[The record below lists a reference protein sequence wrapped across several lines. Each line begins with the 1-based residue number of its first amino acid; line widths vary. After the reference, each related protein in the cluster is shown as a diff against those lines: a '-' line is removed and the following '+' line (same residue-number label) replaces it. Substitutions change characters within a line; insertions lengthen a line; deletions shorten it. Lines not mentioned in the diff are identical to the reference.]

1 MSWQESREIPA
12 GHESG
17 ETQRQAIASLEPE
30 HPRRQARFSQVYAVI
45 RKIMKITNQI
55 HFRNLKGDIFGGLTA
70 AVVALPMALAFGIA
84 SGAGASAGLWG
95 AILVG
100 FFAALFGGTPSLI
113 SEPTGPMTVIV
124 TAVIAELM
132 ANDPKNGLAM
142 AFTVIM
148 MAGIFQ
154 ILFGVL
160 RLGRYIT
167 MLPYNVIS
175 GFMTG
180 IGIILIFLQI
190 APFVGL
196 ETPSGGVLG
205 VIQNAPN
212 LIVNLNPW
220 ETMLGVITLAILFL
234 YPSSLKRIMP
244 PQLVALL
251 IGTAISLIFLR
262 DVDIRTIATVGEIT
276 PGLPEFQLPT
286 FTASNLRLMFVN
298 AIILGMV
305 GSIDCLLTCLVSD
318 SLTRTEHKSNK
329 ELIGQGI
336 ANLITGLCG
345 GIAGSG
351 ATTATVV
358 SIQAGGRT
366 ALAGISR
373 AFVLMIVVLWAAPL
387 TSVIP
392 LAVLAGIVL
401 KVGINIIDWGF
412 LRRVHSISWK
422 AAGIVYS
429 VVFLTVFVDLMVA
442 VAVGVFIANIL
453 TIARLEELQSK
464 SVKAITDADD
474 QIVLLPEEKQ
484 ILDAA
489 NGRVLLFHLSG
500 PMIFGVAKAIARE
513 HHAIANYDVLIV
525 DLGEVPV
532 LGVTSSLAIEN
543 AIQEAI
549 DEGREVIVVGAAGGV
564 RRRLEKLG
572 IAGLIPGH
580 HWMGDR
586 LTALQEGL
594 ILVQHKQETSG
605 QLGPSSPSLS

>member
-1 MSWQESREIPA
+1 MQ
-12 GHESG
+12 
-17 ETQRQAIASLEPE
+17 
-30 HPRRQARFSQVYAVI
+30 
-45 RKIMKITNQI
+45 ITNQI
-55 HFRNLKGDIFGGLTA
+55 HFRNLQGDILGGLTA

-124 TAVIAELM
+124 TAVITGLT
-132 ANDPKNGLAM
+132 ANNPENGLAM

-148 MAGIFQ
+148 MAGVVQ
-154 ILFGVL
+154 IIFGVL

-180 IGIILIFLQI
+180 IGVILIFMQI
-190 APFVGL
+190 APFLGQ
-196 ETPSGGVLG
+196 ETPKGGVIG
-205 VIQNAPN
+205 VIQNLPT
-212 LIVNLNPW
+212 LITNINPW
-220 ETMLGVITLAILFL
+220 ETFLGVITLAILFF
-234 YPSSLKRIMP
+234 YPVRLKKVLP
-244 PQLVALL
+244 PQLVALV
-251 IGTAISLIFLR
+251 IGTAISLIFFSS
-262 DVDIRTIATVGEIT
+262 VEIRTIATIGKIT
-276 PGLPEFQLPT
+276 PGLPQLQMPT
-286 FTASNLRLMFVN
+286 FSPENLRLMFVN
-298 AIILGMV
+298 AIVLGVV

-336 ANLITGLCG
+336 ANVITGLCG
-345 GIAGSG
+345 GVAGSG

-358 SIQAGGRT
+358 NIQAGGRT
-366 ALAGISR
+366 ALSGISR
-373 AFVLMIVVLWAAPL
+373 ALVLLIVVLWAAPL
-387 TSVIP
+387 TSGIP

-412 LRRVHSISWK
+412 LKRVHKISWK
-422 AAGIVYS
+422 AAGIVYT
-429 VVFLTVFVDLMVA
+429 VVFLTVFVDLMIA

-453 TIARLEELQSK
+453 TIECLDQLQSN

-474 QIVLLPEEKQ
+474 QIVLTAEEKQ
-484 ILDAA
+484 LLDLA

-513 HHAIANYDVLIV
+513 HSAIANYDVLIV
-525 DLGEVPV
+525 DLGEVPI

-543 AIQEAI
+543 AIKEAI
-549 DEGREVIVVGAAGGV
+549 DVGREVIVVGATGKV
-564 RRRLEKLG
+564 KRRLEKLG
-572 IAGLIPGH
+572 IDGLIPGH

-586 LTALQEGL
+586 LTALQEAL
-594 ILVQHKQETSG
+594 AMVREKQSYSYEKFG
-605 QLGPSSPSLS
+605 CQ

>member
-1 MSWQESREIPA
+1 MQ
-12 GHESG
+12 
-17 ETQRQAIASLEPE
+17 
-30 HPRRQARFSQVYAVI
+30 
-45 RKIMKITNQI
+45 ITNKI

-100 FFAALFGGTPSLI
+100 FFASLFGGTPSLI

-124 TAVIAELM
+124 TAVITELV
-132 ANDPKNGLAM
+132 ANSPDRQTGLAM
-142 AFTVIM
+142 AFTVVM
-148 MAGIFQ
+148 LAGVFQ

-160 RLGRYIT
+160 RLGKYIT

-180 IGIILIFLQI
+180 IGVILIFLQI
-190 APFVGL
+190 APFIGQ
-196 ETPSGGVLG
+196 ETPSGGVIG
-205 VIQNAPN
+205 VIRAFPN
-212 LIVNLNPW
+212 LIANISPW
-220 ETMLGVITLAILFL
+220 ETALGLITLAILFF
-234 YPSSLKRIMP
+234 YPSSLKKIVP
-244 PQLVALL
+244 PQLVALV
-251 IGTAISLIFLR
+251 IGTAISLIFLK
-262 DVDIRTIATVGEIT
+262 DMDIRTIATIGEIT
-276 PGLPEFQLPT
+276 PGLPEIQMPT
-286 FTASNLRLMFVN
+286 FTSNNLRLMFVN
-298 AIILGMV
+298 AMILAMV

-329 ELIGQGI
+329 ELIGQGV
-336 ANLITGLCG
+336 ANLITGLSG

-358 SIQAGGRT
+358 NIQAGGRT
-366 ALAGISR
+366 ALAGITR
-373 AFVLMIVVLWAAPL
+373 ALVLLIVVLWAAPL
-387 TSVIP
+387 TSGIP

-401 KVGINIIDWGF
+401 KVGINIIDWSF
-412 LRRVHSISWK
+412 LKRVHQISWK

-429 VVFLTVFVDLMVA
+429 VVLLTVFVDLMVA

-453 TIARLEELQSK
+453 TIERLEELQSE

-474 QIVLLPEEKQ
+474 QIVMTEEEKQ

-513 HHAIANYDVLIV
+513 HSAIGHYDVLIV
-525 DLGEVPV
+525 DLSEVPV

-549 DEGREVIVVGAAGGV
+549 DAERDVVVVGATGKV
-564 RRRLEKLG
+564 KRRLEKLG
-572 IAGLIPGH
+572 IAGLIPGE

-586 LTALQEGL
+586 ITALKQGL
-594 ILVQHKQETSG
+594 RIVQQNDA
-605 QLGPSSPSLS
+605 SSYDNIPESVLPGS

>member
-1 MSWQESREIPA
+1 MQ
-12 GHESG
+12 
-17 ETQRQAIASLEPE
+17 
-30 HPRRQARFSQVYAVI
+30 
-45 RKIMKITNQI
+45 ITNTI

-84 SGAGASAGLWG
+84 SGAGAAAGLWG

-132 ANDPKNGLAM
+132 ARNPESGLAM
-142 AFTVIM
+142 AFTVVM

-160 RLGRYIT
+160 RLGKYIT

-180 IGIILIFLQI
+180 IGVILIFLQI
-190 APFVGL
+190 APFIGQ
-196 ETPSGGVLG
+196 ETPPGGVIG
-205 VIQNAPN
+205 VIKAFPN
-212 LIVNLNPW
+212 LITNINPW
-220 ETMLGVITLAILFL
+220 ETLLGLMTLGILFFC
-234 YPSSLKRIMP
+234 PIKLKKLVP
-244 PQLVALL
+244 PQLVALV
-251 IGTAISLIFLR
+251 IGTAISLIFFGNME
-262 DVDIRTIATVGEIT
+262 IRTIATIGEIT
-276 PGLPEFQLPT
+276 PGLPQVQMPT
-286 FTASNLRLMFVN
+286 FTAENLRLMFVN
-298 AIILGMV
+298 AMVLGMV

-329 ELIGQGI
+329 ELISQGV

-366 ALAGISR
+366 ALSGISR
-373 AFVLMIVVLWAAPL
+373 ALALLIVVLWAAPL
-387 TSVIP
+387 TSGIP

-401 KVGINIIDWGF
+401 KVGIDIIDWGF
-412 LRRVHSISWK
+412 LKRVHKISWK

-429 VVFLTVFVDLMVA
+429 VVLLTVFVDLMVA

-453 TIARLEELQSK
+453 TIERLEEMQSN

-474 QIVLLPEEKQ
+474 KIVMTDEEKQ
-484 ILDAA
+484 ILELA

-500 PMIFGVAKAIARE
+500 PMIFGVAKAISRE
-513 HHAIANYDVLIV
+513 HGAISNYDVLIV
-525 DLGEVPV
+525 DLSEVPI

-549 DEGREVIVVGAAGGV
+549 DAGRNIVMVGATGKV
-564 RRRLEKLG
+564 KRRLEKLG
-572 IAGLIPGH
+572 IAGLIPENY
-580 HWMGDR
+580 WMGDR
-586 LTALQEGL
+586 LTALKEGL
-594 ILVQHKQETSG
+594 QIVKQKESSSYEDM
-605 QLGPSSPSLS
+605 QKPAFPSS

>member
-1 MSWQESREIPA
+1 MQIIN
-12 GHESG
+12 
-17 ETQRQAIASLEPE
+17 T
-30 HPRRQARFSQVYAVI
+30 
-45 RKIMKITNQI
+45 I

-100 FFAALFGGTPSLI
+100 FFAAIFGGTPSLI
-113 SEPTGPMTVIV
+113 SEPTGPMTVII

-132 ANDPKNGLAM
+132 AKNPETGLAM
-142 AFTVIM
+142 AFTVVM
-148 MAGIFQ
+148 MAGLFQ
-154 ILFGVL
+154 ILFGLL
-160 RLGRYIT
+160 RLGKYIT

-180 IGIILIFLQI
+180 IGVILIFLQI
-190 APFVGL
+190 APFIGQ
-196 ETPSGGVLG
+196 ETPKGGVIG
-205 VIQNAPN
+205 VLQNFPN
-212 LIVNLNPW
+212 LIANINPW
-220 ETMLGVITLAILFL
+220 ETILGATTLGILFF
-234 YPSSLKRIMP
+234 YPAKLKRFMP

-251 IGTAISLIFLR
+251 IGTAISLVLFGGME
-262 DVDIRTIATVGEIT
+262 IRTIATIGEIT
-276 PGLPEFQLPT
+276 PGLPELQLPT
-286 FTASNLRLMFVN
+286 FTTEDLRLMFVN
-298 AIILGMV
+298 SMVLGMV

-329 ELIGQGI
+329 ELIGQGV

-373 AFVLMIVVLWAAPL
+373 ALVLLIVVLWAAPL

-401 KVGINIIDWGF
+401 KVGIDIIDWGF
-412 LRRVHSISWK
+412 LKRVHKISLK

-453 TIARLEELQSK
+453 TIERLDELQSQ

-474 QIVLLPEEKQ
+474 QIVLMDEEKQ
-484 ILDAA
+484 LLDLA

-513 HHAIANYDVLIV
+513 HNAIANYDVLIV
-525 DLGEVPV
+525 DLSEVPI

-549 DEGREVIVVGAAGGV
+549 DAGRDVIVVGATGKV
-564 RRRLEKLG
+564 KRRLEKLG
-572 IAGLIPGH
+572 IAGLIPGN

-586 LTALQEGL
+586 LTALKEGL
-594 ILVQHKQETSG
+594 SMVRQKQSVSYNEI
-605 QLGPSSPSLS
+605 QQPFSPISDA

>member
-1 MSWQESREIPA
+1 MQ
-12 GHESG
+12 
-17 ETQRQAIASLEPE
+17 
-30 HPRRQARFSQVYAVI
+30 
-45 RKIMKITNQI
+45 ITNQI
-55 HFRNLKGDIFGGLTA
+55 HFRNVQGDILGGLTA

-95 AILVG
+95 AILIG

-124 TAVIAELM
+124 TAVIAGLT
-132 ANDPKNGLAM
+132 ANNPENGLAM

-148 MAGIFQ
+148 MAGVVQ

-180 IGIILIFLQI
+180 IGVILIFLQI
-190 APFVGL
+190 APFLGQ
-196 ETPSGGVLG
+196 ETPKGGVLG
-205 VIQNAPN
+205 VLRN
-212 LIVNLNPW
+212 LPTLIANISPT
-220 ETMLGVITLAILFL
+220 ETILGVITLVILFF
-234 YPSSLKRIMP
+234 YPARFKKFVP
-244 PQLVALL
+244 PQLVALV
-251 IGTAISLIFLR
+251 IGTAISMIFFR
-262 DVDIRTIATVGEIT
+262 GVEIRTIATIGEIT
-276 PGLPEFQLPT
+276 PGLPNFQMPT
-286 FTASNLRLMFVN
+286 FSPQNLQLMFVN
-298 AIILGMV
+298 SVVLGVV
-305 GSIDCLLTCLVSD
+305 GCIDCLLTCLVAD

-336 ANLITGLCG
+336 ANVITGLCG
-345 GIAGSG
+345 GVAGSG

-358 SIQAGGRT
+358 NIQAGGRT
-366 ALAGISR
+366 ALSGISR
-373 AFVLMIVVLWAAPL
+373 ALFLLIVVLWAAPL
-387 TSVIP
+387 TSGIP

-412 LRRVHSISWK
+412 LKRVHKISWK
-422 AAGIVYS
+422 AAGIVYT
-429 VVFLTVFVDLMVA
+429 VVFLTVFVDLMIA

-453 TIARLEELQSK
+453 TIDRLDQLQSN

-474 QIVLLPEEKQ
+474 QIVLTEEEKQ
-484 ILDAA
+484 LLDLA

-500 PMIFGVAKAIARE
+500 PMIFGVAKAIERE
-513 HHAIANYDVLIV
+513 HRAIANYDVLIV

-549 DEGREVIVVGAAGGV
+549 DAGREVIVVGATGKV
-564 RRRLEKLG
+564 KRRLEKLG
-572 IAGLIPGH
+572 ISGLIPGH

-594 ILVQHKQETSG
+594 AMVREKQSYTYEQTDTTSF
-605 QLGPSSPSLS
+605 PLS

>member
-1 MSWQESREIPA
+1 MQ
-12 GHESG
+12 
-17 ETQRQAIASLEPE
+17 
-30 HPRRQARFSQVYAVI
+30 
-45 RKIMKITNQI
+45 ITNKI

-100 FFAALFGGTPSLI
+100 FFASLFGGTPSLI

-124 TAVIAELM
+124 TAVITELV
-132 ANDPKNGLAM
+132 ANSPDRETGLAM
-142 AFTVIM
+142 AFTVVM
-148 MAGIFQ
+148 LAGVFQ

-160 RLGRYIT
+160 RLGKYIT

-180 IGIILIFLQI
+180 IGVILIFLQI
-190 APFVGL
+190 APFIGQ
-196 ETPSGGVLG
+196 ETPSGGVIG
-205 VIQNAPN
+205 VIRAFPD
-212 LIVNLNPW
+212 LIANISPW
-220 ETMLGVITLAILFL
+220 ETALGVVTLAILFF
-234 YPSSLKRIMP
+234 YPSSLKKALP
-244 PQLVALL
+244 PQLVALV
-251 IGTAISLIFLR
+251 IGTAISLIFLK
-262 DVDIRTIATVGEIT
+262 DMDIRTIATIGEIT
-276 PGLPEFQLPT
+276 PGLPELQMPT
-286 FTASNLRLMFVN
+286 FTPNNLRLMFVN
-298 AIILGMV
+298 AMILAMV

-329 ELIGQGI
+329 ELIGQGV
-336 ANLITGLCG
+336 ANLITGLSG

-358 SIQAGGRT
+358 NIQAGGRT
-366 ALAGISR
+366 ALAGITR
-373 AFVLMIVVLWAAPL
+373 ALVLLIVVLWAAPL
-387 TSVIP
+387 TSGIP

-401 KVGINIIDWGF
+401 KVGINIIDWSF
-412 LRRVHSISWK
+412 LKRVHKISLK

-429 VVFLTVFVDLMVA
+429 VIFLTVFVDLMVA

-453 TIARLEELQSK
+453 TIERLEELQSK
-464 SVKAITDADD
+464 SVKAITDDDD
-474 QIVLLPEEKQ
+474 QIVLTEEEKQ

-513 HHAIANYDVLIV
+513 HSAISHYDVLIV
-525 DLGEVPV
+525 DLSEVPV

-549 DEGREVIVVGAAGGV
+549 DAKRDVVVVGATGKV
-564 RRRLEKLG
+564 KRRLEKLG
-572 IAGLIPGH
+572 IAGLIPGE

-586 LTALQEGL
+586 FTALKQGL
-594 ILVQHKQETSG
+594 RIVQQKDA
-605 QLGPSSPSLS
+605 SSYDNIHESVLPGS

>member
-1 MSWQESREIPA
+1 MQ
-12 GHESG
+12 
-17 ETQRQAIASLEPE
+17 
-30 HPRRQARFSQVYAVI
+30 
-45 RKIMKITNQI
+45 ITNTI

-100 FFAALFGGTPSLI
+100 FFAAVFGGTPSLI

-132 ANDPKNGLAM
+132 ANNPENGLAM

-148 MAGIFQ
+148 MGGIFQ
-154 ILFGVL
+154 ILFGIL
-160 RLGRYIT
+160 RLGKYIT

-180 IGIILIFLQI
+180 IGVILIFLQI
-190 APFVGL
+190 APFIGQQ
-196 ETPSGGVLG
+196 TPKGGVLG
-205 VIQNAPN
+205 VVQNFPT
-212 LIVNLNPW
+212 LIANINPW
-220 ETMLGVITLAILFL
+220 ETILGATTLAILFF
-234 YPSSLKRIMP
+234 YPAKLKRFMP
-244 PQLVALL
+244 PQLVALV
-251 IGTAISLIFLR
+251 IGTGISLFFFR
-262 DVDIRTIATVGEIT
+262 GMEIRTIATIGEIT
-276 PGLPEFQLPT
+276 PGLPQLQIPT
-286 FTASNLRLMFVN
+286 FTPDNLRLMFVN
-298 AIILGMV
+298 SMVLGIV

-329 ELIGQGI
+329 ELIGQGV

-373 AFVLMIVVLWAAPL
+373 ALALLIVVLWAAPL

-401 KVGINIIDWGF
+401 KVGIDIIDWGF
-412 LRRVHSISWK
+412 LKRVHKISWK

-429 VVFLTVFVDLMVA
+429 VVCLTVFVDLMVA

-453 TIARLEELQSK
+453 TIERLDELQSQ

-474 QIVLLPEEKQ
+474 QIVLTSEEKQ
-484 ILDAA
+484 VLDLA

-525 DLGEVPV
+525 DLGEVPI

-549 DEGREVIVVGAAGGV
+549 DAGRDVIVVGATGKV
-564 RRRLEKLG
+564 KRRLEKLG
-572 IAGLIPGH
+572 IAGLIPGN

-586 LTALQEGL
+586 LTALKEGL
-594 ILVQHKQETSG
+594 SMVREKQSVSYNELN
-605 QLGPSSPSLS
+605 QPFSPISDS

>member
-1 MSWQESREIPA
+1 MQ
-12 GHESG
+12 
-17 ETQRQAIASLEPE
+17 
-30 HPRRQARFSQVYAVI
+30 
-45 RKIMKITNQI
+45 ITNQI
-55 HFRNLKGDIFGGLTA
+55 HFRNIQGDILGGLTA

-124 TAVIAELM
+124 TAVIAGLT
-132 ANDPKNGLAM
+132 ANNPENGLAM

-148 MAGIFQ
+148 MAGLFQ

-180 IGIILIFLQI
+180 IGVILIFMQL
-190 APFVGL
+190 APFLGQ
-196 ETPSGGVLG
+196 ETPKGGVIG
-205 VIQNAPN
+205 VIQNLPT
-212 LIVNLNPW
+212 LITNINPW
-220 ETMLGVITLAILFL
+220 ETCLGVITLAILFF
-234 YPSSLKRIMP
+234 YPRQWKKFVP

-251 IGTAISLIFLR
+251 IGTAISLIFFSG
-262 DVDIRTIATVGEIT
+262 VEIRTIATIGKIT
-276 PGLPEFQLPT
+276 PGLPQFQMPT
-286 FTASNLRLMFVN
+286 FTPENLQLMFVN
-298 AIILGMV
+298 AMVLGVV

-336 ANLITGLCG
+336 ANVITGLCG
-345 GIAGSG
+345 GVAGSG

-358 SIQAGGRT
+358 NIQAGGRT
-366 ALAGISR
+366 ALSGISR
-373 AFVLMIVVLWAAPL
+373 SLVLLIVVLWAAPL
-387 TSVIP
+387 TAGIP

-412 LRRVHSISWK
+412 LKRVHKISWK

-429 VVFLTVFVDLMVA
+429 VVALTVFVDLMIA

-453 TIARLEELQSK
+453 TIDRLDQLQSN

-474 QIVLLPEEKQ
+474 QIVLTEEEKQ
-484 ILDAA
+484 LLDLA

-500 PMIFGVAKAIARE
+500 PMIFGVAKAIERE
-513 HHAIANYDVLIV
+513 HRAIANYDVLIV

-549 DEGREVIVVGAAGGV
+549 DAKREVIVVGATGKV
-564 RRRLEKLG
+564 KRRLEKLG
-572 IAGLIPGH
+572 ISGLIPGH

-594 ILVQHKQETSG
+594 AMVREKQTYSYGETDKPFS
-605 QLGPSSPSLS
+605 SLS

>member
-1 MSWQESREIPA
+1 MQ
-12 GHESG
+12 
-17 ETQRQAIASLEPE
+17 
-30 HPRRQARFSQVYAVI
+30 
-45 RKIMKITNQI
+45 ITNTI
-55 HFRNLKGDIFGGLTA
+55 HFRNVKGDIFGGLTA

-84 SGAGASAGLWG
+84 SGAGAAAGLWG

-132 ANDPKNGLAM
+132 AVNPESGLAM
-142 AFTVIM
+142 AFTVVM

-160 RLGRYIT
+160 RLGKYIT

-180 IGIILIFLQI
+180 IGVILIFLQI
-190 APFVGL
+190 APFIGQ
-196 ETPSGGVLG
+196 ETPPGGVIG
-205 VIQNAPN
+205 VIKAFPN
-212 LIVNLNPW
+212 LIANISPW
-220 ETMLGVITLAILFL
+220 ETLLGLITLGILFFC
-234 YPSSLKRIMP
+234 PARLKKLVP
-244 PQLVALL
+244 PQLIALV
-251 IGTAISLIFLR
+251 IGTAISLIFFR
-262 DVDIRTIATVGEIT
+262 DIEIRTIATIGEIT
-276 PGLPEFQLPT
+276 PGLPQLQMPT
-286 FTASNLRLMFVN
+286 FTAENLRLMFVN
-298 AIILGMV
+298 AMVLGMV

-329 ELIGQGI
+329 ELISQGV

-373 AFVLMIVVLWAAPL
+373 ALALLIVVLWAAPL
-387 TSVIP
+387 TSGIP

-401 KVGINIIDWGF
+401 KVGIDIIDWGF
-412 LRRVHSISWK
+412 LKRVHNISWK

-429 VVFLTVFVDLMVA
+429 VVILTVFVDLMVA

-453 TIARLEELQSK
+453 TIERLEQMQSQ

-474 QIVLLPEEKQ
+474 QIVMTDEEKQ
-484 ILDAA
+484 ILELA
-489 NGRVLLFHLSG
+489 NDRVLLFHLSG
-500 PMIFGVAKAIARE
+500 PMIFGVAKAISRE
-513 HHAIANYDVLIV
+513 HSAISNYDVLIV
-525 DLGEVPV
+525 DLSEVPI

-549 DEGREVIVVGAAGGV
+549 DAGREIIMVGATGKV
-564 RRRLEKLG
+564 KRRLEKLG
-572 IAGLIPGH
+572 IAGLIPGNY
-580 HWMGDR
+580 WMSDR
-586 LTALQEGL
+586 LTALKEGL
-594 ILVQHKQETSG
+594 QIVKQK
-605 QLGPSSPSLS
+605 QSSSCQQPRANSQGI

>member
-1 MSWQESREIPA
+1 MQ
-12 GHESG
+12 
-17 ETQRQAIASLEPE
+17 
-30 HPRRQARFSQVYAVI
+30 
-45 RKIMKITNQI
+45 ITNTI

-84 SGAGASAGLWG
+84 SGAGAAAGLWG

-132 ANDPKNGLAM
+132 AVNPESGLAM
-142 AFTVIM
+142 AFTVVM

-160 RLGRYIT
+160 RLGKYIT

-180 IGIILIFLQI
+180 IGVILIFLQI
-190 APFVGL
+190 APFIGQ
-196 ETPSGGVLG
+196 ETPSGGVIG
-205 VIQNAPN
+205 VIKAFPN
-212 LIVNLNPW
+212 LITNINPW
-220 ETMLGVITLAILFL
+220 ETLLGLITLGILFFC
-234 YPSSLKRIMP
+234 PAKLKKLVP
-244 PQLVALL
+244 PQLIALV
-251 IGTAISLIFLR
+251 IGTAISLIFFGNIE
-262 DVDIRTIATVGEIT
+262 IRTIATIGEIT
-276 PGLPEFQLPT
+276 PGLPQLQMPT
-286 FTASNLRLMFVN
+286 FTAENLRLMFVN
-298 AIILGMV
+298 AMVLGMV

-329 ELIGQGI
+329 ELISQGV

-366 ALAGISR
+366 ALSGISR
-373 AFVLMIVVLWAAPL
+373 ALALLIVVLWAAPL
-387 TSVIP
+387 TSGIP

-401 KVGINIIDWGF
+401 KVGIDIIDWGF
-412 LRRVHSISWK
+412 LKRVHKISWK

-429 VVFLTVFVDLMVA
+429 VVLLTVFVDLMVA
-442 VAVGVFIANIL
+442 VAVGVFVANIL
-453 TIARLEELQSK
+453 TIERLEEMQSQ

-474 QIVLLPEEKQ
+474 QIVMTDEEKQ
-484 ILDAA
+484 ILDWA
-489 NGRVLLFHLSG
+489 NDRVLLFHLSG
-500 PMIFGVAKAIARE
+500 PMIFGVAKAISRE
-513 HHAIANYDVLIV
+513 HSAISNYDVLIV
-525 DLGEVPV
+525 DLSEVPI

-549 DEGREVIVVGAAGGV
+549 DAGRNIIMVGATGKV
-564 RRRLEKLG
+564 KRRLEKLG
-572 IAGLIPGH
+572 IAGLIPENY
-580 HWMGDR
+580 WMGDR
-586 LTALQEGL
+586 LTALKEGL
-594 ILVQHKQETSG
+594 QIVKQKQSSNYEDI
-605 QLGPSSPSLS
+605 QKPAVPST

>member
-1 MSWQESREIPA
+1 MQ
-12 GHESG
+12 
-17 ETQRQAIASLEPE
+17 
-30 HPRRQARFSQVYAVI
+30 
-45 RKIMKITNQI
+45 ITNQI
-55 HFRNLKGDIFGGLTA
+55 HFRNLQGDILGGLTA

-95 AILVG
+95 AILIG

-124 TAVIAELM
+124 TAVIAGLT
-132 ANDPKNGLAM
+132 ANNPENGLAM

-148 MAGIFQ
+148 MAGVVQ

-180 IGIILIFLQI
+180 IGVILIFLQI
-190 APFVGL
+190 APFLGQ
-196 ETPSGGVLG
+196 ETPKGGVIG
-205 VIQNAPN
+205 VIQNLPT
-212 LIVNLNPW
+212 LITNINPW
-220 ETMLGVITLAILFL
+220 ETILGVITLAILFF
-234 YPSSLKRIMP
+234 YPREWKKVLP
-244 PQLVALL
+244 PQLVALVV
-251 IGTAISLIFLR
+251 GTAISLIFFSS
-262 DVDIRTIATVGEIT
+262 VEIRTIATIGKIT
-276 PGLPEFQLPT
+276 PGLPQLQIPT
-286 FTASNLRLMFVN
+286 FTPENLQLMFVN
-298 AIILGMV
+298 SVVLGMV
-305 GSIDCLLTCLVSD
+305 GSIDCLLTCLVAD

-336 ANLITGLCG
+336 ANVITGLCG
-345 GIAGSG
+345 GVAGSG

-358 SIQAGGRT
+358 NIQAGGRT
-366 ALAGISR
+366 ALSGISR
-373 AFVLMIVVLWAAPL
+373 ALVLLIVVLWAAPL
-387 TSVIP
+387 TAGIP
-392 LAVLAGIVL
+392 LAVLAAIVL

-412 LRRVHSISWK
+412 LKRVHKISWK

-429 VVFLTVFVDLMVA
+429 VVALTVFVDLMIA

-453 TIARLEELQSK
+453 TIDRLDQLQSN

-474 QIVLLPEEKQ
+474 QIVLTEEEKQ
-484 ILDAA
+484 LLDLA

-500 PMIFGVAKAIARE
+500 PMIFGVAKAIERE
-513 HHAIANYDVLIV
+513 HRAIANYDVLIV

-549 DEGREVIVVGAAGGV
+549 DAGREVIVVGATGKV
-564 RRRLEKLG
+564 KRRLEKLG
-572 IAGLIPGH
+572 ISGLIPGH

-594 ILVQHKQETSG
+594 AMVREKQTYTYEQTDTTSF
-605 QLGPSSPSLS
+605 PLS

>member
-1 MSWQESREIPA
+1 MQIIN
-12 GHESG
+12 
-17 ETQRQAIASLEPE
+17 T
-30 HPRRQARFSQVYAVI
+30 
-45 RKIMKITNQI
+45 I

-70 AVVALPMALAFGIA
+70 AVVALPMSLAFGIA

-132 ANDPKNGLAM
+132 AKDQETGLAM

-160 RLGRYIT
+160 RLGKYIT

-180 IGIILIFLQI
+180 IGVILIFLQI
-190 APFVGL
+190 APFIGQQ
-196 ETPSGGVLG
+196 TPQGGVIG
-205 VIQNAPN
+205 VIQNFPN
-212 LIVNLNPW
+212 LIANINPW
-220 ETMLGVITLAILFL
+220 ETILGATTLVILFF
-234 YPSSLKRIMP
+234 YPRKLERFMP
-244 PQLVALL
+244 PQLVALV
-251 IGTAISLIFLR
+251 IGTAISLIFFR
-262 DVDIRTIATVGEIT
+262 GMEIRTIATIGEIT
-276 PGLPEFQLPT
+276 PGLPQLQMPT
-286 FTASNLRLMFVN
+286 FTADNLRLMFVN
-298 AIILGMV
+298 AMVLGMV

-329 ELIGQGI
+329 ELIGQGV

-358 SIQAGGRT
+358 SIEAGGRT

-373 AFVLMIVVLWAAPL
+373 ALVLLIVVLWAAPL
-387 TSVIP
+387 TSGIP

-412 LRRVHSISWK
+412 LKRVHKISWK

-429 VVFLTVFVDLMVA
+429 VVLLTVFVDLMVA

-453 TIARLEELQSK
+453 TIERLDELQSQ

-474 QIVLLPEEKQ
+474 QIVLTEEEKQ
-484 ILDAA
+484 VLDLA

-525 DLGEVPV
+525 DLEEVPI

-549 DEGREVIVVGAAGGV
+549 DAGRDVIVVGATGKV
-564 RRRLEKLG
+564 KRRLEKFG
-572 IAGLIPGH
+572 IAGLIPGN
-580 HWMGDR
+580 HWMDDR
-586 LTALQEGL
+586 PTALKEGL
-594 ILVQHKQETSG
+594 SMVRQKQSISYNEL
-605 QLGPSSPSLS
+605 QQPFSPISDS

>member
-1 MSWQESREIPA
+1 MQ
-12 GHESG
+12 
-17 ETQRQAIASLEPE
+17 
-30 HPRRQARFSQVYAVI
+30 
-45 RKIMKITNQI
+45 ITNTI

-84 SGAGASAGLWG
+84 SGAGAAAGLWG

-132 ANDPKNGLAM
+132 AANPESGLAM
-142 AFTVIM
+142 AFTVVM

-160 RLGRYIT
+160 RLGKYIT

-180 IGIILIFLQI
+180 IGVILIFLQI
-190 APFVGL
+190 APFIGQ
-196 ETPSGGVLG
+196 ETPSGGVIG
-205 VIQNAPN
+205 VIRAFPN
-212 LIVNLNPW
+212 LIANISPW
-220 ETMLGVITLAILFL
+220 ETLLGLMTLGILFFC
-234 YPSSLKRIMP
+234 PAKLKKLVP

-251 IGTAISLIFLR
+251 IGTAISLIFFGNIE
-262 DVDIRTIATVGEIT
+262 IRTIATIGEIT
-276 PGLPEFQLPT
+276 PGLPQLQMPT
-286 FTASNLRLMFVN
+286 FTAGNLRLMFVN
-298 AIILGMV
+298 AMVLGMV

-329 ELIGQGI
+329 ELISQGV

-373 AFVLMIVVLWAAPL
+373 ALALLIVVLWAAPL
-387 TSVIP
+387 TSGIP

-401 KVGINIIDWGF
+401 KVGIDIIDWGF
-412 LRRVHSISWK
+412 LKRVHKISWK

-429 VVFLTVFVDLMVA
+429 VVLLTVFVDLMVA

-453 TIARLEELQSK
+453 TIERLEEMQSN

-474 QIVLLPEEKQ
+474 KIVMTDEEKQ
-484 ILDAA
+484 ILELA

-500 PMIFGVAKAIARE
+500 PMIFGVAKAISRE
-513 HHAIANYDVLIV
+513 HGAISNYDVLIV
-525 DLGEVPV
+525 DLSEVPIM
-532 LGVTSSLAIEN
+532 GVTSSLAIEN

-549 DEGREVIVVGAAGGV
+549 DAGRNIIMVGATGKV
-564 RRRLEKLG
+564 KRRLENLG
-572 IAGLIPGH
+572 IAGLIPGNY
-580 HWMGDR
+580 WIGDR
-586 LTALQEGL
+586 LTALKEGL
-594 ILVQHKQETSG
+594 QIVKQKENFSYEDIPKSPF
-605 QLGPSSPSLS
+605 PSS

>member
-1 MSWQESREIPA
+1 MQ
-12 GHESG
+12 
-17 ETQRQAIASLEPE
+17 
-30 HPRRQARFSQVYAVI
+30 
-45 RKIMKITNQI
+45 ITNQI
-55 HFRNLKGDIFGGLTA
+55 HFRNVQGDILGGLTA

-124 TAVIAELM
+124 TAVIAGLT
-132 ANDPKNGLAM
+132 ANNPENGLAM

-148 MAGIFQ
+148 MAGVFQ

-180 IGIILIFLQI
+180 IGVILIFLQI
-190 APFVGL
+190 APFLGQ
-196 ETPSGGVLG
+196 ETPSGGVVG
-205 VIQNAPN
+205 VIQNLPT
-212 LIVNLNPW
+212 LITNINPW
-220 ETMLGVITLAILFL
+220 ETILGVITLAILFL
-234 YPSSLKRIMP
+234 YPRQWKKVVP
-244 PQLVALL
+244 PQLVALVV
-251 IGTAISLIFLR
+251 GTAISLIFFSG
-262 DVDIRTIATVGEIT
+262 VEIRTIATIGEIT
-276 PGLPEFQLPT
+276 PGLPQLQLPT
-286 FTASNLRLMFVN
+286 FSPQNLQLMFVN
-298 AIILGMV
+298 AVVLGMV

-329 ELIGQGI
+329 ELIGQGV
-336 ANLITGLCG
+336 ANIITGLCG

-358 SIQAGGRT
+358 NIQAGGRT
-366 ALAGISR
+366 ALSGISR
-373 AFVLMIVVLWAAPL
+373 ALVLLIVVLWAAPL
-387 TSVIP
+387 TSGIP

-412 LRRVHSISWK
+412 LKRVHKISWK

-429 VVFLTVFVDLMVA
+429 VVALTVFVDLMIA

-453 TIARLEELQSK
+453 TIDRLDRLQSN

-474 QIVLLPEEKQ
+474 QIVLTPPEKQ
-484 ILDAA
+484 LLDLA

-500 PMIFGVAKAIARE
+500 PMIFGVAKAIERE
-513 HHAIANYDVLIV
+513 HRAIANYDVLIV
-525 DLGEVPV
+525 DLNEVPV

-549 DEGREVIVVGAAGGV
+549 DAGREVIVVGATGKV
-564 RRRLEKLG
+564 KRRLEKLG
-572 IAGLIPGH
+572 IDGLIPEQ
-580 HWMGDR
+580 HWMSDR
-586 LTALQEGL
+586 LTALQTGL
-594 ILVQHKQETSG
+594 SIVREKQGYSYEQTDTTSF
-605 QLGPSSPSLS
+605 PLS

>member
-1 MSWQESREIPA
+1 
-12 GHESG
+12 
-17 ETQRQAIASLEPE
+17 
-30 HPRRQARFSQVYAVI
+30 V
-45 RKIMKITNQI
+45 KITNQI
-55 HFRNLKGDIFGGLTA
+55 HFRNVQGDILGGLTA

-124 TAVIAELM
+124 TAVIAGLT
-132 ANDPKNGLAM
+132 ANNPETGLAM
-142 AFTVIM
+142 AFTVVM
-148 MAGIFQ
+148 LAGLFQ

-180 IGIILIFLQI
+180 IGVILIFMQI
-190 APFVGL
+190 APFLGQ
-196 ETPSGGVLG
+196 ETPAGGVIG
-205 VIQNAPN
+205 VIRN
-212 LIVNLNPW
+212 LPTLITNINPW
-220 ETMLGVITLAILFL
+220 EMALGLLTLAILFF
-234 YPSSLKRIMP
+234 YPVRLKKVFP
-244 PQLVALL
+244 PQLIAL
-251 IGTAISLIFLR
+251 IVGTIVSLTLLR
-262 DVDIRTIATVGEIT
+262 GVEIRTIATIGEIT
-276 PGLPEFQLPT
+276 PGLPQLQMPT
-286 FTASNLRLMFVN
+286 FTPENLRLMFVN
-298 AIILGMV
+298 AMVLGMV

-318 SLTRTEHKSNK
+318 SLTRTEHQSNK

-358 SIQAGGRT
+358 NIQAGGRT
-366 ALAGISR
+366 ALSGISR
-373 AFVLMIVVLWAAPL
+373 AFVLLIVVLWAAPL
-387 TSVIP
+387 TSGIP

-401 KVGINIIDWGF
+401 KVGINIIDWSF
-412 LRRVHSISWK
+412 LKRVHKISWK

-429 VVFLTVFVDLMVA
+429 VVLLTVFVDLMVA

-453 TIARLEELQSK
+453 TIDRLAQFQSD

-474 QIVLLPEEKQ
+474 QIVLSPEEKQ
-484 ILDAA
+484 ILDLA

-513 HHAIANYDVLIV
+513 HSAIANYDVLIV
-525 DLGEVPV
+525 DLGEVPI

-549 DEGREVIVVGAAGGV
+549 DANRAVIVVGATGKV
-564 RRRLEKLG
+564 KSRLEKLG
-572 IAGLIPGH
+572 IAGLIPGQY
-580 HWMGDR
+580 WMDDR
-586 LTALQEGL
+586 LDALQEGL
-594 ILVQHKQETSG
+594 AIACQDHVCRYNGTGVTKLV
-605 QLGPSSPSLS
+605 PSQDTTI